1 MFGINF
7 ITIVSVAIIF
17 FCMGMAGKMYRM
29 PAPKTKKQIIIKENN
44 IPFYVLLVISGIMQ
58 IIMAAAYLGN
68 ETDMNC
74 FLSWSDM
81 VFNDGISHFYKADSF
96 TDYPPGYMYILYVAG
111 ALKHICHTEWNSTL
125 SVIIVKMP
133 SIIANLG
140 TAYLL
145 YQIARKFWKNNGAT
159 IVAALLL
166 INPAVLLDGPLWGQ
180 TDSVFTFFIVLM
192 CYLISEKKLIPAY
205 FVFAAGILIKPQSL
219 IFTPVLIFGIVDQ
232 VFLEDFNWVKFFKN
246 LFLGLLAIGMIA
258 LLMVPFGFN
267 EAFSQYKETMG
278 SYEYASVNAYN
289 FWALLGKDWASQ
301 NDKLMGIA
309 YKNWGTFFIVLT
321 VVVAAIIHFRA
332 KNHPSKYYF
341 SGAFI
346 VTSVF
351 CLAVR
356 MHERYIYPAIVLLI
370 FAYVMR
376 PNKKLLYAYTA
387 ITAVAFL
394 NIAHV
399 QFVYDLNNFNPLDG
413 TMRFISFLVMCALVY
428 VAYVGF
434 TEFNGYLSQKEL
446 ATPGGSQAPVK
457 SKNKQKQL
465 QQQKKAANSS
475 NPIIPSAVIERMTK
489 YDFIALAVIMVI
501 YGVVAFTRLGN
512 MEAPKTSYSFAKDGE
527 VIVDLGENK
536 SVKSIWNFLGYLN
549 EPNYNLAYSNNPDE
563 GWFVIY
569 GDADGDSGPT
579 DSYWNAGSVFCWNK
593 LEVNVNARYFK
604 ISAPEST
611 TKDSML
617 ELVLVDD
624 NDKVIKP
631 VNTGDYKHLFDE
643 QKLFEGRDSYLNGT
657 YFDEI
662 YHARTA
668 YEMII
673 GEYCYENTH
682 PPMGKEFI
690 ALGILMFGM
699 NPFGW
704 RFAGTLFGV
713 LMLPIMYLFLKRFL
727 KKTWICAAITT
738 LFAVD
743 FMHFTQTRISTIDVF
758 VTLFIMLSY
767 YFMYM
772 YTKKSFYDTKL
783 TKTWIPLGLCGIAMG
798 CSWACKWTGFYSS
811 VGLAIIFFSI
821 MWQRYKEYKYAL
833 RYPRV
838 KTGKIAHSHIIQH
851 FSEYYWKTIAFC
863 LVAFV
868 LVPVLIYLL
877 SYIPFNDGSDR
888 GLVEK
893 TIEAQKNM
901 YDYHSNLDAEHG
913 FASKWY
919 EWPIMKKP
927 MWYYSG
933 QDGELEEGITAFGNP
948 LIWWGGIPAALY
960 MLYLIFRRKD
970 RNAAFLILG
979 YLSQY
984 APWFLVGRVIFIYH
998 YFPSV
1003 PFVTIIVGYTLYQF
1017 AMSGK
1022 EKYRKIKKGAVLV
1035 YVTIAV
1041 VLFSMFYP
1049 VLSAKPVSAA
1059 YVNKYLKWGKEWYF
1073 IEDWD

>member
-1 MFGINF
+1 MFWINF
-7 ITIVSVAIIF
+7 ITIVSVIIILF
-17 FCMGMAGKMYRM
+17 GMHMAGNMYRT
-29 PAPKTKKQIIIKENN
+29 PAPKTKKKIIVKENN
-44 IPFYVLLVISGIMQ
+44 MPFYVLLVVAGIMQ
-58 IIMAAAYLGN
+58 IIMAAMYLGN

-81 VFNDGISHFYKADSF
+81 IFNDGISQFYKADAF

-111 ALKHICHTEWNSTL
+111 ALKHMFHTEWNSTL

-140 TAYLL
+140 TAWLL
-145 YQIARKFWKNNGAT
+145 YQIAKKYWKNNGAT
-159 IVAALLL
+159 IIAALFL
-166 INPAVLLDGPLWGQ
+166 INPTVLLDGPLWGQ
-180 TDSVFTFFIVLM
+180 TDAVFTFFIVLM

-232 VFLEDFNWVKFFKN
+232 IFLEDFNWNKFFKN
-246 LFLGLLAIGMIA
+246 LGLGLLAIGMIA

-301 NDKLMGIA
+301 NDTLMGIT

-321 VVVAAIIHFRA
+321 VILAGVIHFRA

-351 CLAVR
+351 SLAVR
-356 MHERYIYPAIVLLI
+356 MHERYIYPAVVLLI

-376 PNKKLLYAYTA
+376 PKKKILYAYTA
-387 ITAVAFL
+387 ITAVSIL

-399 QFVYDLNNFNPLDG
+399 QFVYDLHNFNPQDD
-413 TMRFISFLVMCALVY
+413 TMRFISFLVICALVY
-428 VAYVGF
+428 VGYVGF
-434 TEFNGYLSQKEL
+434 SEFNGYLSEKEL
-446 ATPGGSQAPVK
+446 KMPSTAQTTNKVK
-457 SKNKQKQL
+457 SKQRQL
-465 QQQKKAANSS
+465 QKEKAASNK
-475 NPIIPSAVIERMTK
+475 NPIISSEVLEKMTR

-501 YGVVAFTRLGN
+501 YALIAFSRLGN
-512 MEAPKTSYSFAKDGE
+512 MEAPKTSYSFAKDGQ
-527 VIVDLGENK
+527 VVVDLGEEK
-536 SVKSIWNFLGYLN
+536 LVKSIWNFLGYLN
-549 EPNYNLAYSNNPDE
+549 EPNYNLSFSNNPDE
-563 GWFVIY
+563 GWIVLW
-569 GDADGDSGPT
+569 GDAEGSSGPA
-579 DSYWNAGSVFCWNK
+579 DEYWNAGSVFCWNK
-593 LEVNVNARYFK
+593 LDVNVKARYFK

-611 TKDSML
+611 TKDSTL
-617 ELVLVDD
+617 ELVFTGEK
-624 NDKVIKP
+624 DKVLTP
-631 VNTGDYKHLFDE
+631 VNAGDYKHLFDE
-643 QKLFEGRDSYLNGT
+643 QKLFDGRNSYLNGT

-690 ALGILMFGM
+690 ALGILIFGM

-713 LMLPIMYLFLKRFL
+713 LMLPIMYIFIKRFL

-767 YFMYM
+767 YFMYV

-783 TKTWIPLGLCGIAMG
+783 TKTWIPLALCGISMG

-811 VGLAIIFFSI
+811 AGLAIIFFGV
-821 MWQRYKEYKYAL
+821 MWQRYREYKYAL
-833 RYPRV
+833 RHSKE
-838 KTGKIAHSHIIQH
+838 KTGEISHSYIIKH
-851 FSEYYWKTIAFC
+851 FSEYYWKTIVFC

-888 GLVEK
+888 GLIAK

-901 YDYHSNLDAEHG
+901 YDYHSNLDAKHS
-913 FASKWY
+913 FSSKWY
-919 EWPIMKKP
+919 QWPIMKKP
-927 MWYYSG
+927 IWYYSG

-948 LIWWGGIPAALY
+948 LIWWAGIPAALY
-960 MLYLIFRRKD
+960 MLYLMFRKKD
-970 RNAAFLILG
+970 RDATFLMLG

-1003 PFVTIIVGYTLYQF
+1003 PFVTVIVGYTLYRF
-1017 AMSGK
+1017 AMSGSG
-1022 EKYRKIKKGAVLV
+1022 KYFKLKRGAVMA
-1035 YVTIAV
+1035 YVTVAI
-1041 VLFSMFYP
+1041 VLFAMFYP
-1049 VLSAKPVSAA
+1049 VLSAKPVSAK
-1059 YVNKYLKWGKEWYF
+1059 YVDKYLRWGKEWYF
-1073 IEDWD
+1073 IEDWN